1 MTTWDQIRRHFERDG
16 VPFIERTGQVRA
28 LEVEL
33 RLPDGTLELQVAYD
47 EENGVIRFVVPNMDL
62 PRRLPRTRHEVRK
75 ALLMLNA
82 CFILG
87 GFSEDPQGRIVF
99 GVTVLIEGNELT
111 YPAYRRLLNACA
123 ASVDRALPWLRQVSA
138 GALSAE
144 EAVGNILDISRRIE
158 QRNHSPNEPEL
169 EPAAA
174 AITEDEIEQ
183 FGRALMDGRL
193 PPPQT

>member
-1 MTTWDQIRRHFERDG
+1 MITWEQIRRHFERDG
-16 VPFIERTGQVRA
+16 VPFVEHTGQVRA

-47 EENGVIRFVVPNMDL
+47 EENGVIRFVVPNMNL

-75 ALLMLNA
+75 ALLMLNS

-87 GFSEDPQGRIVF
+87 GFSEDPQGRISF
-99 GVTVLIEGNELT
+99 CITLLIEGNELT

-123 ASVDRALPWLRQVSA
+123 ASVDRALPWLRQVSL

-144 EAVGNILDISRRIE
+144 EAVENILDISRRLE
-158 QRNHSPNEPEL
+158 QRNHCSEQPL
-169 EPAAA
+169 EPPAAG
-174 AITEDEIEQ
+174 ITEDEIEE
-183 FGRALMDGRL
+183 FGRALMDGKL
-193 PPPQT
+193 PPPEA